1 MTKTED
7 GAMRIEDHPI
17 LGKAKWGRKITLIVD
32 GEPIGAFEGE
42 PIATALVAAGHRA
55 FHYTAKRNEPRG
67 VFCALGRCTDCV
79 MTVDGQ
85 INVRTC
91 VTPARDGMVVKTQI
105 GPGQWE
111 DLQICG
117 EKEE

>member
-1 MTKTED
+1 
-7 GAMRIEDHPI
+7 
-17 LGKAKWGRKITLIVD
+17 
-32 GEPIGAFEGE
+32 
-42 PIATALVAAGHRA
+42 
-55 FHYTAKRNEPRG
+55 
-67 VFCALGRCTDCV
+67 V

-111 DLQICG
+111 NLQVGG